1 MGCCTSCISVLG
13 YGFFNHRVK
22 ERKHQQHL
30 VHVIEVTKHRL
41 LSFKIIIESLKH
53 PSALS
58 SCLSP
63 TISHT
68 YSIRQACW
76 WNPFF
81 EVCHYGWMR
90 QGDHLM
96 SATLSPFLFL
106 YQMSA
111 YLEGGRTTRLS
122 STETSRSR
130 SSQEDFLCGEPPAAA
145 AEPQYHPGPLG
156 GGTTHSGRKAGGSNS
171 SDVQYRC
178 DPVEVCDDV

>member
-13 YGFFNHRVK
+13 YVFFNHRVK

-41 LSFKIIIESLKH
+41 LSFKIIIVTQTPLCFVFLSL
-53 PSALS
+53 
-58 SCLSP
+58 
-63 TISHT
+63 T
-68 YSIRQACW
+68 YHITHLLNQAGMLMKSFLW
-76 WNPFF
+76 S
-81 EVCHYGWMR
+81 VSYGWMK